1 MKDFYLTTSVAVV
14 IITSLASN
22 LLWVMAFGPAA
33 PGLGTRL
40 RSALGETVSGLRYPL
55 DAWVAGLIARRE
67 RQAATSGLE
76 DLADRA
82 RLGGSSDE
90 GEEREENGTK
100 HATSSGE
107 GLGTT
112 VLSPARLLDQCNARR
127 SRGVRSLDERTSR
140 SSHGWGVV

>member
-1 MKDFYLTTSVAVV
+1 MKDFYLTTAVAVV

-76 DLADRA
+76 DLADRDLRDVGLCRNDFGLMSPEPSGHFGA
-82 RLGGSSDE
+82 GAQLSRLLV
-90 GEEREENGTK
+90 ENGR
-100 HATSSGE
+100 
-107 GLGTT
+107 
-112 VLSPARLLDQCNARR
+112 PR
-127 SRGVRSLDERTSR
+127 
-140 SSHGWGVV
+140 